1 MAALRY
7 FGKHVLTYESASLR
21 TFHLGRTECIRSASS
36 AMTCFARAFLK
47 WSHELHRGGGGG
59 GGGGGGV
66 TKDETAEAGRLL
78 REAGKTHT
86 RLSKQAAVMQ
96 GVDRCVI

>member
-1 MAALRY
+1 
-7 FGKHVLTYESASLR
+7 
-21 TFHLGRTECIRSASS
+21 
-36 AMTCFARAFLK
+36 MTCFARAFLK

-96 GVDRCVI
+96 GVDRPLHSQKSACRHFYRVNFLVHFH